1 MFKIEDAK
9 GSKIPLD
16 TGYFKNEAGKDLL
29 ENNVQYRKA
38 IGSLL
43 YLAVNTR
50 PDIAVTVSILSRKVE
65 SPSNKDWTEV
75 KRLLKYLKTTQDE
88 KLKLGGSSDY
98 GTSFLAYSDADWAGD
113 TIDRRSTSG
122 FVIKL
127 FNSAVSWRSQKQPT
141 VSLSSTEAEY
151 IALTETCKEVL
162 WFIGLLKDMFIDV
175 NIPIVYEDNQSALTL
190 LDTSGVKTR
199 SKHIPK

>member
-1 MFKIEDAK
+1 M
-9 GSKIPLD
+9 
-16 TGYFKNEAGKDLL
+16 
-29 ENNVQYRKA
+29 
-38 IGSLL
+38 
-43 YLAVNTR
+43 
-50 PDIAVTVSILSRKVE
+50 
-65 SPSNKDWTEV
+65 
-75 KRLLKYLKTTQDE
+75 KTTQDE

-199 SKHIPK
+199 SKHIDVKYHFARDLKSSGKILFEYCPTHNMLADMMTKPLTADHLKKLKFILGIEIEQGCWK